1 MAKMSDNGRRLLTEW
16 EGKENHVYRDSAGLL
31 TIGVGHLLTKDE
43 ITSGKILIAG
53 VPVKYANGLTDQ
65 QIDRLLEHDLAWAE
79 SSVNTYIDVPLNQNQ
94 RDALISFTF
103 NVGKQAFFS
112 STLRKV
118 LNQGRY
124 DLVPEQLARWN
135 RAGGKVLQG
144 LINRRNNEI
153 ELFNGGYF
161 E

>member
-1 MAKMSDNGRRLLTEW
+1 MKMSDNGRRLLTQW
-16 EGKENHVYRDSAGLL
+16 EGKETHVYRDSAGLP
-31 TIGVGHLLTKDE
+31 TIGVGHLLTRDE
-43 ITSGKILIAG
+43 ITSGKIMIAG
-53 VPVKYANGLTDQ
+53 VPVKYASGLTDQ

-135 RAGGKVLQG
+135 RAGGKVIHG
-144 LINRRNNEI
+144 LVKRRNHEI
-153 ELFNGGYF
+153 DLFNS
-161 E
+161 

>member
-1 MAKMSDNGRRLLTEW
+1 MSDNGRRLLTQW
-16 EGKENHVYRDSAGLL
+16 EGKETHVYRDSAGLP
-31 TIGVGHLLTKDE
+31 TIGVGHLLTRDE
-43 ITSGKILIAG
+43 ITSGKIMIAG
-53 VPVKYANGLTDQ
+53 VPVKYASGLTDQ

-135 RAGGKVLQG
+135 RAGGKVIHG
-144 LINRRNNEI
+144 LVKRRNHEI
-153 ELFNGGYF
+153 DLFNS
-161 E
+161 

>member
-1 MAKMSDNGRRLLTEW
+1 MEMSENGRSFLTNW
-16 EGKENHVYRDSAGLL
+16 EGKMRQIYRDSAGLL
-31 TIGVGHLLTKDE
+31 TIGVGHLLTRDE
-43 ITSGKILIAG
+43 ITSGKIMIAG

-65 QIDRLLEHDLAWAE
+65 QIDKLLEQDLPWAE
-79 SSVNTYIDVPLNQNQ
+79 SAVNTYIDVELNQNQ
-94 RDALISFTF
+94 FDALCSFCF
-103 NVGKQAFFS
+103 NIGKQAFFS